1 MCKGRLIIGC
11 FLDMENFLDSRLAE
25 CIRTIK
31 DRIEMRQNG
40 TITDAE
46 GVIDL
51 IEGDE
56 SFAQLI
62 IAVELDEFGLNED
75 MERFIRELRYMED
88 EKPLEGVV
96 CGIIVDG
103 KGELY
108 TKDAGRQLAFAISR
122 AGGILPGKP
131 FVEATGNLR
140 NFDIIAQNMNARSNL
155 EAYKR
160 SCDDLITRV
169 RDFEVSDYLIK
180 MPRILAIHASSRKT
194 SNSLALWSMV
204 RENLEGK
211 AEIEEIQIR
220 NGEIWDCR
228 GCKFEQCLH
237 HGEKGTCFYGG
248 HMVEKVYPA
257 VLKCDIIV
265 FICPNYNDSIS
276 ADIMAVINRLT
287 ALFRTNDF
295 SKKRMYA
302 IVVSGYSGGDL
313 VAKQIMGAI
322 NLNKNFML
330 PGDFALLATANTP
343 GSINEIPDIEEKAAA
358 FAKRILLE
366 Y

>member
-11 FLDMENFLDSRLAE
+11 FLNMENFLESRLAG
-25 CIRTIK
+25 CIRQIK
-31 DRIEMRQNG
+31 DRVEMRQNG

-46 GVIDL
+46 GVMEL
-51 IEGDE
+51 LEGDE
-56 SFAQLI
+56 PFSQLI
-62 IAVELDEFGLNED
+62 IAAELDEYGLNED
-75 MERFIRELRYMED
+75 VDRFIRELRLLED

-103 KGELY
+103 RGELY
-108 TKDAGRQLAFAISR
+108 TKDVGRGLAFAMSR

-140 NFDIIAQNMNARSNL
+140 NFDIIAKNLNAASNL
-155 EAYKR
+155 EAYR
-160 SCDDLITRV
+160 RCCSDLISKV
-169 RDFEVSDYLIK
+169 RDFDLDSYRIK
-180 MPRILAIHASSRKT
+180 MPRILAVHASSRKT
-194 SNSLALWSMV
+194 SNSLELWSKV
-204 RENLEGK
+204 RENLEGR

-257 VLKCDIIV
+257 VLRCDIIV
-265 FICPNYNDSIS
+265 FICPNYNDSVS

-295 SKKRMYA
+295 SRKRMYA

-313 VAKQIMGAI
+313 VAKQLMSAI

-330 PGDFALLATANTP
+330 PGDFALFATANTP
-343 GSINEIPDIEEKAAA
+343 GSINEIPDIDEKAYA

-366 Y
+366 S

>member
-1 MCKGRLIIGC
+1 MCKGRLIVAC
-11 FLDMENFLDSRLAE
+11 FLDVENITESRLADN
-25 CIRTIK
+25 IRSVK
-31 DRIEMRQNG
+31 DRVEMRQGG

-46 GVIDL
+46 GVMEL
-51 IEGDE
+51 IEDGE
-56 SFAQLI
+56 PFAQLVVS
-62 IAVELDEFGLNED
+62 VELDKFGINEE
-75 MERFIRELRYMED
+75 MERFIRCLRRLED
-88 EKPLEGVV
+88 EKPLEGVT

-108 TKDAGRQLAFAISR
+108 TKDAGRQLAFAMSR
-122 AGGILPGKP
+122 AGGVLPGKP

-140 NFDIIAQNMNARSNL
+140 NFDIIAQTSGLSHR
-155 EAYKR
+155 EAYRKAC
-160 SCDDLITRV
+160 SDLINKV
-169 RDFEVSDYLIK
+169 RDFELENYRIF
-180 MPRILAIHASSRKT
+180 MPTILAIHASNRKT

-204 RENLEGK
+204 KENLEGR
-211 AEIEEIQIR
+211 AEIEEVQMR

-248 HMVEKVYPA
+248 RMVEKVYPA
-257 VLKCDIIV
+257 VLKCDAIV
-265 FICPNYNDSIS
+265 FICPNYNDSVS
-276 ADIMAVINRLT
+276 ADIMAAINRLT

-313 VAKQIMGAI
+313 VAKQILGAI

-343 GSINEIPDIEEKAAA
+343 GSINEVPDILEKAEA
-358 FAKRILLE
+358 FAKRILME
-366 Y
+366 S